1 MTTPNRLMLGDLIQA
16 VSAVSTNDHEVL
28 ATLSHLIN
36 SGRVHLG
43 KTATRVRIDSLPRT
57 RKVTGLVLH
66 K

>member
-1 MTTPNRLMLGDLIQA
+1 MTTTHRLMLGDLIEA
-16 VSAVSTNDHEVL
+16 VSAVSASDHEVL
-28 ATLSHLIN
+28 ATLSHLVN

-43 KTATRVRIDSLPRT
+43 KTSARARIDLLPRT